1 MVRPNDNLVV
11 GTRMLYEKNR
21 REDGG
26 GRDIQISTCHL
37 RVRAGRRGAL
47 HKGVLIHSSNSVN
60 PDTLATV
67 AAKDE
72 ELRNFDTEQAFSE
85 ASVDEEIYIKILEKN
100 PKFTGAVGL
109 LNMIYGLIQVEIC
122 WFNIFHYNRMAIGF
136 EQ

>member
-1 MVRPNDNLVV
+1 MR
-11 GTRMLYEKNR
+11 EKTARSRYKNI
-21 REDGG
+21 DL
-26 GRDIQISTCHL
+26 SL
-37 RVRAGRRGAL
+37 
-47 HKGVLIHSSNSVN
+47 KGSDRSKGCTSQNSSNSVN

-72 ELRNFDTEQAFSE
+72 ELRHFDTEQAFSE
-85 ASVDEEIYIKILEKN
+85 ASVDEEIYIKSLEKN
-100 PKFTGAVGL
+100 QKFTGAVRLL